1 MKVFIN
7 EIQKFLPGKGVS
19 NDEMEQYL
27 GKLNDS
33 KSKARPI
40 VLRNNGI
47 VNRYYAIDKNQ
58 NSLYSNAE
66 LTAEA
71 VKKLIHEDFR
81 LNDIEL
87 LSCGTTSADQ
97 LLPSHASMVHGLL
110 KTNATEYSSH
120 GGSCNSGMLAL
131 KYGYL
136 SVLAGNSENAV
147 CTGSEKVSTWLTA
160 KNFEDEIEKLNILEK
175 KPILAFEKEFLRW
188 MLSDGAA
195 AALLSNKPNKQKLSL
210 EINWIEITSFAGEHE
225 TCMYAG
231 AEKNTDGSLKPWRDY
246 DEKELSDKSVLALKQ
261 DTRMLGDHIVKL
273 GAVYLLEIIKKRN
286 FDINSIQWFLPHLS
300 SMYFKPRIYNEMVNS
315 GIVIPEDKWFINL
328 SNVGNVGSASAFL
341 MLEELFHSGKLK
353 KGEKILVMVPESS
366 RFSYTYALFTVV

>member
-1 MKVFIN
+1 MKVYIN
-7 EIQKFLPGKGVS
+7 NIEKFLPGEGVS

-27 GKLNDS
+27 GKLNDT

-131 KYGYL
+131 KYG
-136 SVLAGNSENAV
+136 
-147 CTGSEKVSTWLTA
+147 
-160 KNFEDEIEKLNILEK
+160 I
-175 KPILAFEKEFLRW
+175 
-188 MLSDGAA
+188 
-195 AALLSNKPNKQKLSL
+195 
-210 EINWIEITSFAGEHE
+210 SF
-225 TCMYAG
+225 C
-231 AEKNTDGSLKPWRDY
+231 
-246 DEKELSDKSVLALKQ
+246 
-261 DTRMLGDHIVKL
+261 I
-273 GAVYLLEIIKKRN
+273 
-286 FDINSIQWFLPHLS
+286 
-300 SMYFKPRIYNEMVNS
+300 
-315 GIVIPEDKWFINL
+315 
-328 SNVGNVGSASAFL
+328 
-341 MLEELFHSGKLK
+341 
-353 KGEKILVMVPESS
+353 S
-366 RFSYTYALFTVV
+366 RKF